1 MLKKTVLSI
10 AVLVLILTSLLV
22 SPAYTQTIVIP
33 PQFKNHSGFPA
44 ESIFIC
50 TLLPNGAR
58 IQALYPASD
67 LIAGTIG
74 GFSIRTF
81 DGFPSVGPFVVPN
94 ITVTMSTTNVQA
106 LSNTYADN
114 IGPDVQT
121 VFSGD
126 LNVGFIPAC
135 NNSPCP
141 FNIPI
146 TFQTPFDYDPSEG
159 NLLLDMIVPSCMGG
173 TPFIL
178 VDSTPDIDA
187 IFALASNATEGSPG
201 FWSIT
206 QISYLERP
214 RPIPVLSEWSA
225 IAMVAGFALIGLFVA
240 RRRKIIF

>member
-1 MLKKTVLSI
+1 MLKKAILTI
-10 AVLVLILTSLLV
+10 AVLVLISTSYLT
-22 SPAYTQTIVIP
+22 SPAYAQNIVIP
-33 PQFKNHSGFPA
+33 PQFENQSGFPA

-58 IQALYPASD
+58 IQALYPAGD
-67 LIAGTIG
+67 LLAGTIG

-81 DGFPSVGPFVVPN
+81 EGFPSVGPFVVPN
-94 ITVTMSTTNVQA
+94 ITVKMSTTNVQA

-135 NNSPCP
+135 NTSPCP

-146 TFQTPFDYDPSEG
+146 TFQTPFDYNPSNG
-159 NLLLDMIVPSCMGG
+159 NLLLDMIVPSCMDD

-187 IFALASNATEGSPG
+187 IFALASDATEGSPG

-206 QISYLERP
+206 QITYLERA
-214 RPIPVLSEWSA
+214 RPIPALSEISLVVLA
-225 IAMVAGFALIGLFVA
+225 VFIGLIGFIVA
-240 RRRKIIF
+240 RRRAISS